1 MADIK
6 IQVQSSNPLTRQT
19 PVTPVLRAMTFYGAH
34 THARAHTHLKGSFV
48 RRAVKE
54 QILQSEE
61 VKTPSERQFRLF
73 WNSTFLEGISWYPKP
88 GMHGSMGE
96 PIRCI
101 IIFHISGV
109 MFPKL
114 E

>member
-1 MADIK
+1 M
-6 IQVQSSNPLTRQT
+6 V
-19 PVTPVLRAMTFYGAH
+19 
-34 THARAHTHLKGSFV
+34 HAQRTHTHLKGSFV

-61 VKTPSERQFRLF
+61 VKTSSESRFRLF
-73 WNSTFLEGISWYPKP
+73 LNPTFLEGMSWEY
-88 GMHGSMGE
+88 GMHGSTDG

-109 MFPKL
+109 MFSKL